1 MFIED
6 HDYHVMDN
14 TNENVTDNFFT
25 SVGFHRDNE
34 LVVNNATTVTSLR
47 FTDVSSRTGENGNLS
62 GIQTTFQLVNGTT
75 ALDTITFS
83 EYAFST
89 ANISNGFGVDSL
101 PQDFNYTFV
110 NGTSCFVSTVLDQN
124 QPYSTVARIVLAI
137 TACVICFVSLAANL
151 LILVTVTFTKRLRTA
166 NTTFLINLSMSDLLT
181 GAIVLPMVLTSVISS
196 DPANMFA
203 QVKYEYYRYYRFF
216 EMF

>member
-25 SVGFHRDNE
+25 SVGFRRDNE

-47 FTDVSSRTGENGNLS
+47 FTDVSNRSNENDNLS

-83 EYAFST
+83 EYTFST
-89 ANISNGFGVDSL
+89 ANLSNGFGVDNL
-101 PQDFNYTFV
+101 PQDFNCTFV
-110 NGTSCFVSTVLDQN
+110 NGTSCLVSTVLDQN

-137 TACVICFVSLAANL
+137 TAFLICFVSLAANL

-181 GAIVLPMVLTSVISS
+181 GAIVLPMVLTSVISNY
-196 DPANMFA
+196 PANMFA

>member
-1 MFIED
+1 
-6 HDYHVMDN
+6 MDN

-34 LVVNNATTVTSLR
+34 LVVNHATTVTSLR
-47 FTDVSSRTGENGNLS
+47 FTDVSSRSDENNNLS

-83 EYAFST
+83 ESAFST
-89 ANISNGFGVDSL
+89 ANLSNGFGVDNL
-101 PQDFNYTFV
+101 PKYFNCTLL
-110 NGTSCFVSTVLDQN
+110 NGTSCLVTTVLDQN
-124 QPYSTVARIVLAI
+124 QTYSTVARIVLAI

-181 GAIVLPMVLTSVISS
+181 GAIVLPMVLTSVISN

-203 QVKYEYYRYYRFF
+203 QVTYEYYRYYRFF